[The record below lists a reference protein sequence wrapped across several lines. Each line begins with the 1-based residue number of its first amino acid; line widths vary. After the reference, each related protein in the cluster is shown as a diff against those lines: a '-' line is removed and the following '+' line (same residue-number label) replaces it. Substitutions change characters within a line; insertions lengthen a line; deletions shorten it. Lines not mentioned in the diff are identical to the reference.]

1 MVCVAQVRALS
12 PEVWCVVKTS
22 LKRIMIKVI
31 QGEYPAR
38 TKTNHRIT
46 GILSIWTWPCFGQGW
61 CFKPHNSL
69 QNISDSPSKRVNR
82 FLIELLLSFQ
92 AWRCTKPLFPTC
104 LGDSWVELGWICF
117 CKTCDGVVAH
127 QESWQSFRKN
137 KLYRIQSRS
146 RWWFQTFFYV
156 HLYLWKWSNLT
167 HIFWMGW
174 NHQQEDAIRL
184 LTHGYWNQPYVS
196 SDISMMSFF

>member
-1 MVCVAQVRALS
+1 MKPCMFVFVPLTTQQTQHYLRLFLSKPINLLQANHQTGPKPIKTKTGILSSGILSDNRTRCSTQAFVAILVMVCVAQVRALS

-82 FLIELLLSFQ
+82 FLIELLFSFQ
-92 AWRCTKPLFPTC
+92 A
-104 LGDSWVELGWICF
+104 
-117 CKTCDGVVAH
+117 
-127 QESWQSFRKN
+127 
-137 KLYRIQSRS
+137 
-146 RWWFQTFFYV
+146 
-156 HLYLWKWSNLT
+156 
-167 HIFWMGW
+167 
-174 NHQQEDAIRL
+174 
-184 LTHGYWNQPYVS
+184 
-196 SDISMMSFF
+196 

>member
-82 FLIELLLSFQ
+82 FLIELLFSFQ
-92 AWRCTKPLFPTC
+92 AWRCTNPYFQRVWGTV
-104 LGDSWVELGWICF
+104 GWSWVES
-117 CKTCDGVVAH
+117 A
-127 QESWQSFRKN
+127 SA
-137 KLYRIQSRS
+137 KLAMGLWPVRS
-146 RWWFQTFFYV
+146 RDKVSERISSIESNQDLGGGFKRFFMFTFTCGNDPI
-156 HLYLWKWSNLT
+156 W
-167 HIFWMGW
+167 
-174 NHQQEDAIRL
+174 
-184 LTHGYWNQPYVS
+184 
-196 SDISMMSFF
+196 